1 MHEYPQL
8 PLFTRDNPSPVLP
21 LIEMP
26 SSGRMTQ
33 ASLLRA
39 LVAPRRAPARRRRR
53 VGHGLP
59 IKMPLA
65 MIGTGGRLMLM
76 SSSRPHHRRAPAR
89 RRTTHHRGAGFF
101 GDVWDGIKS
110 VASKFGPR
118 LIDAGLKRFGV
129 GMRRRP
135 AVRRRRPAGGSMMP
149 RGSGTMRRSHVVR
162 RRRHV
167 GGLLYPGSHY
177 GGSSMIPLRMP

>member
-1 MHEYPQL
+1 M
-8 PLFTRDNPSPVLP
+8 V
-21 LIEMP
+21 
-26 SSGRMTQ
+26 
-33 ASLLRA
+33 
-39 LVAPRRAPARRRRR
+39 
-53 VGHGLP
+53 
-59 IKMPLA
+59 MPLA
-65 MIGTGGRLMLM
+65 MGTGGRLLLLP
-76 SSSRPHHRRAPAR
+76 SHPNHRARPTRSKFRIQTLRHPA
-89 RRTTHHRGAGFF
+89 HRGMGFF

-135 AVRRRRPAGGSMMP
+135 AVRRRRSGGSMMP
-149 RGSGTMRRSHVVR
+149 VGSGTMRRSRVVR

>member
-1 MHEYPQL
+1 
-8 PLFTRDNPSPVLP
+8 
-21 LIEMP
+21 
-26 SSGRMTQ
+26 MTQ

-39 LVAPRRAPARRRRR
+39 LVAPRRRRPAARRRRT
-53 VGHGLP
+53 GHGLP
-59 IKMPLA
+59 MVMPHA
-65 MIGTGGRLMLM
+65 MGTGGRLLLLP
-76 SSSRPHHRRAPAR
+76 SHPNHRARPTRSKFRIQTLRHPA
-89 RRTTHHRGAGFF
+89 HRGMGFF